1 MRSFRILFALFINA
15 AGKQYLFSLDMA
27 ALSSGTFFHPGNAV
41 ISIFFFDASGQLDSP
56 EITTLE
62 FENQLK

>member
-41 ISIFFFDASGQLDSP
+41 ISIFFYASGQLDSP